1 MHWIQKHILRQLAT
15 SDALRYTDLR
25 PDNVEGN
32 LFMYHLN
39 QLIADGFITKK
50 DKNYHLS
57 LTGKKYASSMSL
69 ESGSMRLQPKIVV
82 MFIAKNKY
90 GKYLL
95 FKWKRQP
102 YQNLISFPF
111 GKIHYGKSI
120 LDLAHNELE
129 WKSGLTG
136 DLQYS
141 GDIYVQTNENNEVV
155 DHYLAHIFKVENIKG
170 ELQSNG
176 LQGKPLWGKI
186 EDFKESELTPG
197 FMNIVKIVET
207 QNPPYLKEI
216 ITMLKTK

>member
-15 SDALRYTDLR
+15 SDTLRYTDLR

-39 QLIADGFITKK
+39 QLIADGFITKN

-57 LTGKKYASSMSL
+57 LSGKKYVSSMSL
-69 ESGSMRLQPKIVV
+69 ESGSVRLQPKIVV
-82 MFIAKNKY
+82 MFIAKNKD

-111 GKIHYGKSI
+111 GKIHYGKPV
-120 LDLAHNELE
+120 LDLAHKELM

-136 DLQYS
+136 DLKYL
-141 GDIYVQTNENNEVV
+141 GDVYVQTNENDEVV
-155 DHYLAHIFKVENIKG
+155 DHYLAHIFQVANIKG
-170 ELQSNG
+170 EIQSNG
-176 LQGKPLWGKI
+176 LQGKPFWGKI
-186 EDFKESELTPG
+186 EDFQKDDLAPG
-197 FMNIVKIVET
+197 FEDLVNIIEN

-216 ITMLKTK
+216 ITK